1 VGKDRPTELLLGGA
15 VVAAPFASLQRKS
28 SEPVCLVLAVVG
40 EEHQAVQGGF
50 GSRRMGSEG

>member
-1 VGKDRPTELLLGGA
+1 M
-15 VVAAPFASLQRKS
+15 AAPFASLQRKS